1 MKIVKKIYPNFKYEY
16 SQYINRGTLSV
27 EISKE
32 ISNLYIFRLSDDG
45 PSAYFLSFEGSNDI
59 LFKHLGISDDR
70 KSYMVKHLFGHHY
83 GGQWPYAKTEEQC
96 LVLLDYLYKNQEK
109 IVKGLDDYK

>member
-1 MKIVKKIYPNFKYEY
+1 MKIVKKIYPNFRYEY
-16 SQYINRGTLSV
+16 SQYINRGNLFV
-27 EISKE
+27 ETSKE
-32 ISNLYIFRLSDDG
+32 MSTLYVFRLSNDG

-70 KSYMVKHLFGHHY
+70 KSYIVKHLFGYNY

-96 LVLLDYLYKNQEK
+96 LILLDYLYKNQEK